1 MDVVINMSLYLTE
14 TVPFPNRRSHRGDC
28 EGDDHLT
35 SSKGAV
41 TVLLIS
47 GSEMA

>member
-14 TVPFPNRRSHRGDC
+14 TVPFPNRRFHRGDC

-35 SSKGAV
+35 GSKGAV
-41 TVLLIS
+41 AVLLT
-47 GSEMA
+47 SESDIT